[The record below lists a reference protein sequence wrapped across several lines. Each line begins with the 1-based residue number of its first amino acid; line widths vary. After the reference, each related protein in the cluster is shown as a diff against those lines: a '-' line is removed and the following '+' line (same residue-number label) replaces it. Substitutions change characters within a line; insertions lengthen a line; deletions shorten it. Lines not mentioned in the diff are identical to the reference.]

1 MKKVLVAGAALMLAG
16 GLAMPVMAADPGVSI
31 TGDARGRVIYRDAY
45 NYNAYNAPN
54 RPDLSERF
62 LMDSRLRFNVKGTSA
77 GGAYVLARV
86 RVIDG
91 TFNGEPSPAD
101 ATNVWADKAYLSIPM
116 GDAFT
121 FEIGK
126 NRVAY
131 GNGFL
136 YDDISV
142 EGIRGIYGSMDDLR
156 IIGFYEI
163 KSEGSVSADPQDNL
177 EDNDAGRFGGVVDI
191 KANPDWHFGFMAA
204 YQYDDR
210 VASDAEGFFGSVF
223 TRGKVDNFAI
233 QAELAWIE
241 DELLG
246 ATDDGVGGYARGS
259 YTMDALTLSA
269 DLGFTQD
276 GYVADP
282 FYGFVMIGGEWATQ
296 AMTFGQE
303 GDWLWGAL
311 SSKYQVSEDLFLVGN
326 LIYADVDSTTPAGLD
341 SALEVSGML
350 QYNIVPGAN
359 LQWRIGYL
367 QPSYDNVNDDSV
379 FGTVARFN
387 ISF

>member
-16 GLAMPVMAADPGVSI
+16 GIALPAMAAEPGVSI
-31 TGDARGRVIYRDAY
+31 TGDARGRVIYKDSYDFGNIA
-45 NYNAYNAPN
+45 
-54 RPDLSERF
+54 DKDGEF
-62 LMDSRLRFNVKGTSA
+62 DMDSRVRFNVKGTSA
-77 GGAYVLARV
+77 GGAYVLARI

-91 TFNGEPSPAD
+91 NMNGEPSPAD
-101 ATNVWADKAYLSIPM
+101 STNIWADKAFLSIPM

-136 YDDISV
+136 YDDIST
-142 EGIRGIYGSMDDLR
+142 EGVRGIYGSMDDLR
-156 IIGFYEI
+156 IIGFYDI
-163 KSEGSVSADPQDNL
+163 KSEGTVSAEAQDRL
-177 EDNDAGRFGGVVDI
+177 EDNDLSRFGGVVDI

-204 YQYDDR
+204 YQIDDR
-210 VASDAEGFFGSVF
+210 VATDQEGFFGSIF
-223 TRGKVDNFAI
+223 TRGTMDNFAL
-233 QAELAWIE
+233 QAELAMVE
-241 DELLG
+241 DGIQG
-246 ATDDGVGGYARGS
+246 ATDDGYGGYARGS

-296 AMTFGQE
+296 GMTFGQE

-311 SSKYQVSEDLFLVGN
+311 SSKYQVSEDLFVVGN
-326 LIYADVDSTTPAGLD
+326 LVYADVDSTTATGLD
-341 SALEVSGML
+341 SVMEVSGLL

-367 QPSYDNVNDDSV
+367 QPSYDNIEDDGA